1 MNSLDH
7 EPLDDHSHDQEEL
20 QSVFPLF
27 KSWGRLY
34 TFVLAELAVL
44 ILLFYLFS
52 KAYA

>member
-1 MNSLDH
+1 MNSLDN
-7 EPLDDHSHDQEEL
+7 EPLDDLQQDQEEL
-20 QSVFPLF
+20 RSVFPLF
-27 KSWGRLY
+27 KSWGQLY